1 MFKFLAYLL
10 TIFIIIEGVKCEE
23 ITDNNNNNTE
33 DKEEY
38 SLYNSNIR
46 KTSSHDSL
54 ILLSDNYLVSRSK
67 SGLEILIWD
76 LSEEEIVL
84 RLNKTIN
91 HKITR
96 MVLLKNGD
104 LATGCFN
111 GDILIWDLASGQI
124 KQHLVAHTDMI
135 LSLSSL
141 DNQTLASSSL
151 NKQVYIWDIA
161 NERVKFNL
169 TRDNKYFIESLVSLE
184 NMYLVGGSIDQTIII
199 WNATNGEIIQ
209 ILIVKEGP
217 FMSLKLLPNDDLACA
232 SYDGIIV
239 ILDMKNY
246 TIKRKIRWHLFISS
260 IDLLPN
266 GDLISVSHFEVKIWN
281 VTSGVCKQTIEIGG
295 SKSIEPLA
303 NNDLAFE
310 IDYGRILI
318 YEKDSNYTTR
328 YELFN

>member
-1 MFKFLAYLL
+1 MLFKFLAFLF
-10 TIFIIIEGVKCEE
+10 IFVSNKCEE
-23 ITDNNNNNTE
+23 IADNIE
-33 DKEEY
+33 DKAEY
-38 SLYNSNIR
+38 SLYTNNIR

-54 ILLSDNYLVSRSK
+54 ILISDNYLVSRSK

-76 LSEEEIVL
+76 LTEEEVIL

-96 MVLLKNGD
+96 MNLLKNGD

-111 GDILIWDLASGQI
+111 GDILIWDLTTGQM
-124 KQHLVAHTDMI
+124 KKHLIGHTDMI

-141 DNQTLASSSL
+141 DDQTLASSSL
-151 NKQVYIWDIA
+151 NKHVYIWNIL
-161 NERVKFNL
+161 NGTVKFNL
-169 TRDNKYFIESLVSLE
+169 TKDNKYFIESLVSLE
-184 NMYLVGGSIDQTIII
+184 NMYLVGGSIDQTIIV
-199 WNATNGEIIQ
+199 WNATNGEIVQ
-209 ILIVKEGP
+209 ILIIKEGP
-217 FMSLKLLPNDDLACA
+217 FMSLKLLPNNDLACA

-260 IDLLPN
+260 IDFLPN
-266 GDLISVSHFEVKIWN
+266 GDLISTSHFEVKIWN
-281 VTSGVCKQTIEIGG
+281 VTSGACKQTIEIGG
-295 SKSIEPLA
+295 AKSIEPLL

>member
-1 MFKFLAYLL
+1 MLKFLIYLFVIL
-10 TIFIIIEGVKCEE
+10 FIFELINCEE
-23 ITDNNNNNTE
+23 ITDNVQ
-33 DKEEY
+33 DKAVY

-54 ILLSDNYLVSRSK
+54 ILISDNYLVSRSK
-67 SGLEILIWD
+67 SGLEVLIWD

-111 GDILIWDLASGQI
+111 GDILIWDLTSGQV
-124 KQHLVAHTDMI
+124 KKHLIGHTDMI

-151 NKQVYIWDIA
+151 NKQVYIWNI
-161 NERVKFNL
+161 EKESIKFNL
-169 TRDNKYFIESLVSLE
+169 TKDNKYFIESLVSLE

-199 WNATNGEIIQ
+199 WNATDGEIIQ
-209 ILIVKEGP
+209 ILIIKEGP
-217 FMSLKLLPNDDLACA
+217 FMSLKLLPNSDDLACA

-239 ILDMKNY
+239 VLDMKNY

-266 GDLISVSHFEVKIWN
+266 GDLISTSHFEVKIWN
-281 VTSGVCKQTIEIGG
+281 VTSGFCKQTIEIGG
-295 SKSIEPLA
+295 AKSIEPLA

-310 IDYGRILI
+310 IDYGRILV